1 MTKPP
6 PNSLADAR
14 QGAGLTRHDL
24 FPAKAYRLTR
34 NEAK

>member
-14 QGAGLTRHDL
+14 QGAGLPATTSS
-24 FPAKAYRLTR
+24 PAKAYRLTR